1 MVARIITG
9 RSIRGLLHY
18 NENKV
23 DEGEASLIMASGFA
37 GEIERMNFMQKL
49 NRFNFLTQMK
59 PNVKTNAVH
68 ISLNFHSSER
78 IGNQKLQQIAA
89 AYMEKIDFGDQPFLV
104 YRHDDSAHLHLHIVS
119 TNITASKE
127 RIVMHDIGKNLSE
140 PARKAIE
147 EQFNLVKAESK
158 AFVMDAKIKQADP
171 KKVKYGKVTTK
182 RAISNVVTPI
192 LREYKFTSLA
202 EFNAVLKCFNVTALR
217 GAEHT
222 AMFKNRGL
230 MFSLL
235 NEKGLATG
243 VPIKASS
250 FYSKPTMAS
259 LEQKFE
265 VNKTKRKPF
274 REDLKKDIENVFA
287 RYLSITQSRFEVE
300 AKKKGVDVL
309 FRRNDQGQVFG
320 ITFID
325 HRRKTVFNGSDL
337 GKEFSAK
344 AIIERLGKENL
355 ESSPKIIQPLR
366 QANRQH
372 TKQPSPIETFLK
384 PPQPTRFLELA
395 LAKTQPDYG
404 TAIPRRKKKRKKN
417 DQNQELTL

>member
-23 DEGEASLIMASGFA
+23 DEGEASLVMASGFA
-37 GEIERMNFMQKL
+37 GEIERMKFHQKL

-68 ISLNFHSSER
+68 ISLNFHSSEK
-78 IGNQKLQQIAA
+78 IDNQKLQQIASS
-89 AYMEKIDFGDQPFLV
+89 YMEKIGFGDQPFLV

-119 TNITASKE
+119 TNITAQRE
-127 RIVMHDIGKNLSE
+127 RMELHDIGRKLSE

-147 EQFNLVKAESK
+147 EEFGLVKAESK

-182 RAISNVVTPI
+182 RAISNVLTPV

-222 AMFKNRGL
+222 AMFQKRGL

-235 NEKGLATG
+235 NEKGLAAG

-250 FYSKPTMAS
+250 FYTKPTLAN

-265 VNKTKRKPF
+265 LNKAKRKSY
-274 REDLKKDIENVFA
+274 REELKTDIENLFA
-287 RYLSITQSRFEVE
+287 QYRSITRSRFETE
-300 AKKKGVDVL
+300 AKKIGVDIL
-309 FRRNDQGQVFG
+309 FRQNDQGLVFG
-320 ITFID
+320 IIFID
-325 HRRKTVFNGSDL
+325 HKRKTVFNGSDI
-337 GKEFSAK
+337 GKDFSAK
-344 AIIERLGKENL
+344 AITERFGKENL
-355 ESSPKIIQPLR
+355 EVNPKIIQSPR
-366 QANRQH
+366 PAKRQH
-372 TKQPSPIETFLK
+372 IKPTNLVKTFLK
-384 PPQPTRFLELA
+384 SPQPTRFLELA

-404 TAIPRRKKKRKKN
+404 AVVSRRKRKRKKN